1 MNFFIVI
8 NIFYQYASVTKR
20 NEKWER
26 LTDQGNEGIIYI
38 RLLADQ
44 AANYFALTSSEWVKI
59 GRKDLQ
65 EKTPPY
71 ERLAHDLQ
79 YKIDLLRLMEEE
91 LQSIWDL
98 HANFEVKLDFWVDDC
113 PGILGKL
120 NANSHW
126 SNKEVWRRCVH
137 NHGYENELLQPSR
150 RNTAGG
156 KIVTRVFTSPV
167 TDG

>member
-1 MNFFIVI
+1 MNIQISIEGKLFKNEFFIVI
-8 NIFYQYASVTKR
+8 NSFYQYASVTKR
-20 NEKWER
+20 NEKRER

-65 EKTPPY
+65 EKNPPY

-91 LQSIWDL
+91 LQSICDL
-98 HANFEVKLDFWVDDC
+98 HANFEVKIDFWLNDC

-137 NHGYENELLQPSR
+137 NHGYENELL
-150 RNTAGG
+150 
-156 KIVTRVFTSPV
+156 
-167 TDG
+167 

>member
-8 NIFYQYASVTKR
+8 NSFYQYASVTKT
-20 NEKWER
+20 NEKRER

-44 AANYFALTSSEWVKI
+44 AANYFALTSSEWVKN

-71 ERLAHDLQ
+71 ARLSHDLQ
-79 YKIDLLRLMEEE
+79 YKIDLLRLIEEE
-91 LQSIWDL
+91 IQSMRDL
-98 HANFEVKLDFWVDDC
+98 HVNFEVKMNLWLHDFLS
-113 PGILGKL
+113 ILGKL

-137 NHGYENELLQPSR
+137 NHGYENEL
-150 RNTAGG
+150 
-156 KIVTRVFTSPV
+156 I
-167 TDG
+167 